1 MKFCPILFLSL
12 LSSTVGAV
20 TMQHVCTSQY
30 VAANLPANGTI
41 LGISIDLSSVT
52 AGRIDAIDGNSR
64 LSACDVNFAYTH
76 DGFDRTNVNYWLPS
90 PANFLNR
97 YVSTG
102 GEGWN
107 ITENNSSLPTGIEY
121 GAVAGTTDGGFGG
134 FDVSSYEVWLNGNG
148 SINWDT
154 VYMFGYQA
162 IDELSQIGKFLTKSF
177 YNVSDSTKVWS
188 YYDGCSEGG
197 REGWSQVQIGSDL
210 DGAVIGAPGM
220 HFSFQQI
227 QHLWSQFV
235 EYQLDYYPPYCEL
248 EKIVNLTT
256 EGCDALDGRV
266 DGVASRTD
274 LCMLHFNLNS
284 TIGKP
289 YSCSET
295 AEIPNFMPYIPA
307 QNGTVTA
314 QGVAVAREILSG
326 AHDNLGRRIY
336 MSYQPTAQFQD
347 AVTSY
352 DTATG
357 RYGSYFVQQS
367 AQWVEIG
374 LNLLN
379 DDIGLDSFEGVTRDT
394 FRDWIATGY
403 QRYQDSLETT
413 WPDLT
418 TWHKAGG
425 KVLHYHGKSDPQVP
439 TSSSVRYFESV
450 RKTMYPNISY
460 NQSISELNDWYR
472 LFLIPGGAHCGANSL
487 QPNAP
492 WPETTFATLI
502 DWVEKGIQPKT
513 LNGTVSSTGAQEQ
526 ICGWPLR
533 PFWTNNGTDFNCVY
547 DQRSLDTWKYELN
560 AFKMP
565 IY

>member
-1 MKFCPILFLSL
+1 M
-12 LSSTVGAV
+12 
-20 TMQHVCTSQY
+20 
-30 VAANLPANGTI
+30 
-41 LGISIDLSSVT
+41 
-52 AGRIDAIDGNSR
+52 
-64 LSACDVNFAYTH
+64 
-76 DGFDRTNVNYWLPS
+76 PS

-107 ITENNSSLPTGIEY
+107 ITENNSSLPSGIEL

-134 FDVSSYEVWLNGNG
+134 FDVSSWEVWLNGDG
-148 SINWDT
+148 EVNWDT
-154 VYMFGYQA
+154 VYMFGYKA
-162 IDELSQIGKFLTKSF
+162 INEMSQIGKDLTKSF
-177 YNVSDSTKVWS
+177 YNMSDTKLWS

-235 EYQLDYYPPYCEL
+235 EYQLNYYPPYCEL

-256 EGCDALDGRV
+256 LACDPLDGRV
-266 DGVASRTD
+266 DGVVSRTD
-274 LCMLHFNLNS
+274 LCKLHFNLNS
-284 TIGKP
+284 TIGES

-307 QNGTVTA
+307 QNGTVTKK
-314 QGVAVAREILSG
+314 GVAVAKEILNG

-352 DTATG
+352 NETTG
-357 RYGSYFVQQS
+357 EYGSYFVKQS

-374 LNLLN
+374 LNLLTN
-379 DDIGLDSFEGVTRDT
+379 VSALSSFEGVTRDT
-394 FRDWIATGY
+394 FRDWIATGF
-403 QRYQDSLETT
+403 QRYYDSLETT
-413 WPDLT
+413 WPDLSV
-418 TWHKAGG
+418 WQKAGG
-425 KVLHYHGKSDPQVP
+425 KVLHYHGESDPQVP
-439 TSSSVRYFESV
+439 TSGSVRYYESV
-450 RKTMYPNISY
+450 RSIMYPHLSY
-460 NQSISELNDWYR
+460 NQSVAELNDWYR
-472 LFLIPGGAHCGANSL
+472 LFLVPGGAHCGANPL

-492 WPETTFATLI
+492 WSETTLATLI
-502 DWVEKGIQPKT
+502 DWVENGIEPKT
-513 LNGTVSSTGAQEQ
+513 LNGTIQSTGEQQQ

-533 PFWTNNGTDFNCVY
+533 PYFKNNATNPECVY
-547 DQRSLDTWKYELN
+547 DQKSLDTWKYDLN